1 MLKLLAA
8 ATGALALGACMS
20 PPLPSYLAAPI
31 DPLVAVPPTRGG
43 SVTAGTR
50 SFRPVEPK
58 GWERLNDDMAP
69 KHGAGREGHHGH

>member
-1 MLKLLAA
+1 MLKLVIA
-8 ATGALALGACMS
+8 ATGALALAACVS

-31 DPLVAVPPTRGG
+31 DPSRAAPPIRDA

-58 GWERLNDDMAP
+58 GWERLNDEVAP
-69 KHGAGREGHHGH
+69 KGGAGGHHGQ